1 MPLRTPDQYLASLRD
16 GRRVF
21 YRGRRVE
28 DVTAHPVV
36 GLAAR
41 HAAIDYEM
49 AEDSRYRDLAV
60 VGGRSRY
67 FAAPQSAEDLLA
79 RSRLIETAT
88 RLGGTLVVLIKEIG
102 SDALFGLSIVAHEMD
117 RRLGTGYAPRVRAF
131 LERCADE
138 DLALAVA
145 QTDVKGDRS
154 LGPAEQAA
162 RGNPDAYLRIV
173 DRRPDGIVVRGAKA
187 HTSVSTN
194 ANELIVLPTRALGE
208 ADADYA
214 VAFAVPVDTPGL
226 ALITSPHGGG
236 EKNAFEHPIAA
247 RHKMMETLTVFDD
260 VFVPNDRVF
269 LAGEWQFAGPLA
281 LTFVE
286 FHRFTAVSYKLPL
299 VDALVGAA
307 LLLAEYNG
315 VERAGHVRDKLAW
328 LVAYAEGLRALTH
341 MAAHRCRLHPI
352 GDAAIGR
359 GGPSGDWAIAVPDP
373 LTVNVAKLHFATNY
387 HQAVARLQDIAGGL
401 LVTAPGEEDL
411 ASADLGPLVRRYL
424 GGKLGTDV
432 EDRLRALNLAAD
444 LTASDF
450 GGYQEVLAVHAEGSI
465 EAEKLT
471 ILRNYDAA
479 AAKAYAKELAGI
491 GLLPSPGA

>member
-1 MPLRTPDQYLASLRD
+1 MPLRTPEQYFQSLRD
-16 GRRVF
+16 GRRVY
-21 YRGRRVE
+21 YRGRAVT
-28 DVTAHPVV
+28 DVLDHPVV
-36 GLAAR
+36 GLATR
-41 HAAIDYEM
+41 HAAVDYEM
-49 AEDSRYRDLAV
+49 AEDPRYRELAV
-60 VGGRSRY
+60 VDGTSRY
-67 FAAPQSAEDLLA
+67 FVPPRDTDDLLA

-102 SDALFGLSIVAHEMD
+102 TDALFGLSIVAHEMD
-117 RRLGTGYAPRVRAF
+117 RRLGTSYGERVRAF
-131 LERCADE
+131 HRHCAE
-138 DLALAVA
+138 GDLALSVA
-145 QTDVKGDRS
+145 QTDVKGDRG

-194 ANELIVLPTRALGE
+194 ANELIVLPTRAMAE

-226 ALITSPHGGG
+226 TLIASPHGGG

-247 RHKMMETLTVFDD
+247 RHKMMETLTIFDD
-260 VFVPNDRVF
+260 VFVPNERVF

-286 FHRFTAVSYKLPL
+286 YHRYTAVSYKLPL
-299 VDALVGAA
+299 VDALVGVA

-315 VERAGHVRDKLAW
+315 VERAGHVRDKLSW
-328 LVAYAEGLRALTH
+328 LIAYAEGLRALTH
-341 MAAHRCRLHPI
+341 MAAYRCKRHPT
-352 GDAAIGR
+352 AL
-359 GGPSGDWAIAVPDP
+359 GGEIAVPDP
-373 LTVNVAKLHFATNY
+373 LTVNTAKLHFASNY
-387 HQAVARLQDIAGGL
+387 HQAVARVQDIAGGL
-401 LVTAPGEEDL
+401 LVTGPAEEDL
-411 ASADLGPLVRRYL
+411 GAELGDRVRHYL
-424 GGKLGTDV
+424 GGKLGTDA
-432 EDRLRALNLAAD
+432 EARLRALNLASD

-471 ILRNYDAA
+471 ILRNYDHRAA
-479 AAKAYAKELAGI
+479 RDYARQLADTGR
-491 GLLPSPGA
+491 GG

>member
-1 MPLRTPDQYLASLRD
+1 MPLRTPQEYLDSLRD
-16 GRRVF
+16 GRRVY
-21 YRGRRVE
+21 YRGRLVE
-28 DVTAHPVV
+28 DVTAHAVI

-41 HAAIDYEM
+41 HAAIDYEL
-49 AEDSRYRDLAV
+49 AEDPAYRELATV
-60 VGGRSRY
+60 DDRSRY
-67 FAAPQSAEDLLA
+67 FAAPREAGDLLE

-102 SDALFGLSIVAHEMD
+102 SDALFALSIVAAQVD
-117 RRLGTGYAPRVRAF
+117 RRLGTAYGERVAAF
-131 LERCADE
+131 HRRCAAE

-162 RGNPDAYLRIV
+162 RGHPDAYLRIV
-173 DRRPDGIVVRGAKA
+173 ERRPDGIVVRGAKA

-194 ANELIVLPTRALGE
+194 ANEIIVLPTRAMSE

-214 VAFAVPVDTPGL
+214 VAFAVPANCPGL
-226 ALITSPHGGG
+226 TMIASPHGGSAAVG
-236 EKNAFEHPIAA
+236 NAFEHPISS
-247 RHKMMETLTVFDD
+247 RHKMMETLTIFDD
-260 VFVPNDRVF
+260 VFVPNERVF
-269 LAGEWQFAGPLA
+269 LAGEWAFAGPLA

-299 VDALVGAA
+299 VDALAGTA

-315 VERAGHVRDKLAW
+315 IERAGHVRDKLAW

-341 MAAHRCRLHPI
+341 MAAHRCRADEAT
-352 GDAAIGR
+352 G
-359 GGPSGDWAIAVPDP
+359 IAVPDP

-387 HQAVARLQDIAGGL
+387 HQAVARVQDIAGGL
-401 LVTAPGEEDL
+401 LVTGPSEEDL
-411 ASADLGPLVRRYL
+411 RAAELGPAVRRYL
-424 GGKLGTDV
+424 RGKLDV
-432 EDRLRALNLAAD
+432 EAEARLRALNLAAD

-450 GGYQEVLAVHAEGSI
+450 GGYQEVLAIHAEGSI

-471 ILRNYDAA
+471 ILRHYDSA
-479 AAKAYAKELAGI
+479 AAKAYARQLAGI
-491 GLLPSPGA
+491 D

>member
-16 GRRVF
+16 GRRVY

-28 DVTAHPVV
+28 DVTAHPVI

-49 AEDSRYRDLAV
+49 AEDARYSDLAV
-60 VGGRSRY
+60 VEGRSRY
-67 FAAPQSAEDLLA
+67 YVPPGSAEDLLA

-102 SDALFGLSIVAHEMD
+102 SDALFGLTLVAQEMD
-117 RRLGTGYAPRVRAF
+117 RRLGTGYGARVARF
-131 LERCADE
+131 LDYCADE

-162 RGNPDAYLRIV
+162 QGNPDAYLRIV
-173 DRRPDGIVVRGAKA
+173 ERRSDGIVVRGAKA
-187 HTSVSTN
+187 HTSVTTN
-194 ANELIVLPTRALGE
+194 ANELIVLPTRAMGE
-208 ADADYA
+208 ADAGYA
-214 VAFAVPVDTPGL
+214 VAFAIPVDTPGL
-226 ALITSPHGGG
+226 TLVASPHGGG
-236 EKNAFEHPIAA
+236 EKNAFEHPVSA
-247 RHKMMETLTVFDD
+247 RHKMMETLTIFDD
-260 VFVPNDRVF
+260 VFVPTERVF

-315 VERAGHVRDKLAW
+315 VERAGHVRDKLSW

-341 MAAHRCRLHPI
+341 MAAHRCRVHPV
-352 GDAAIGR
+352 GD
-359 GGPSGDWAIAVPDP
+359 PSKGLAIAVPDP

-401 LVTAPGEEDL
+401 LVTGPAEEDL
-411 ASADLGPLVRRYL
+411 AAADLGADVRRYL
-424 GGKLGTDV
+424 GGKLGV
-432 EDRLRALNLAAD
+432 ETEARLRALNLAAD

-450 GGYQEVLAVHAEGSI
+450 GGYQEVLAIHAEGSI

-471 ILRNYDAA
+471 ILRNYDTA
-479 AAKAYAKELAGI
+479 AAKAYAQDLAGI
-491 GLLPSPGA
+491 SPKS